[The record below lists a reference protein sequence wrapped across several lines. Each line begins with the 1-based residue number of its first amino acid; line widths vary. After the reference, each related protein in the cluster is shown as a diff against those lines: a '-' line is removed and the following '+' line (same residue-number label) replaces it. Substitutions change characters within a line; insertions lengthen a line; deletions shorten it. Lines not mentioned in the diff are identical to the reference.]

1 MISLNQ
7 KTMEYGHVCHLI
19 YYQIIFLNTAIYAGK
34 FTDQNKMESIRNNFI
49 KENFL
54 FKFQF

>member
-1 MISLNQ
+1 
-7 KTMEYGHVCHLI
+7 MEYGHVCHLI

-54 FKFQF
+54 FKFHF